1 VLTWLKLLALP
12 EGERS
17 SYTKRLRSRFVAVA
31 VAVAVNASVGRSGR
45 RPVLRLSAGYPL
57 LADFVRALKRIRGA
71 GAGARLAPY
80 SCGAP

>member
-17 SYTKRLRSRFVAVA
+17 SYTKRLRSRFVA